1 MASYGTGKPWKFEGD
16 ATIPDSVT
24 TTLEK
29 KPASLSL
36 QHHRAL
42 AEAAR
47 LKKKID
53 DCVHEWVESDQY
65 TATHTLE
72 LGESI
77 GSSDIWVL
85 RQVRDCQVCGLHEQR
100 TKYEPN
106 WDWSPWGDEA

>member
-1 MASYGTGKPWKFEGD
+1 MASYGTGEPWKFECERE
-16 ATIPDSVT
+16 AMVPET
-24 TTLEK
+24 TK

-36 QHHRAL
+36 QYHRAL

-53 DCVHEWVESDQY
+53 DCVHEWVESDQHM
-65 TATHTLE
+65 ASHTLE

-77 GSSDIWVL
+77 GSSDVWVL
-85 RQVRDCQVCGLHEQR
+85 RQDRDCQVCGLSEQR
-100 TKYEPN
+100 TKYQPN